1 MVRAFRIPLLAAAAV
16 ALVSTACTTETI
28 YDDYNTEELRLGGN
42 LLNLP
47 LDGAH
52 LAGDIGPVKGV
63 DSVAEVNQ
71 WDDSWDGYRYETVNL
86 DVYGDNTWAMIG
98 VTFDGGLDHADLQRG
113 QTVTF
118 DNSAGFYGDQ
128 GMMYGEPNAGGAQ
141 ALSVQAIGCSS
152 DESGNP
158 FEDGYFDEPAETV
171 EVTVSEGPEP
181 DLDRV
186 DVVVE
191 FSDGQLAHGAFTRP
205 AIQ

>member
-16 ALVSTACTTETI
+16 ALVSTACTTETV
-28 YDDYNTEELRLGGN
+28 YDDYNMDTRLGGN
-42 LLNLP
+42 LLDLP

-52 LAGDIGPVKGV
+52 LAGDIGPVTGV
-63 DSVAEVNQ
+63 DAAAEVNQ

-86 DVYGDNTWAMIG
+86 DVYGDRTWAMIG

-113 QTVTF
+113 ETLTF
-118 DNSAGFYGDQ
+118 DNSAGFYNEP
-128 GMMYGEPNAGGAQ
+128 GMYEEPGNGAQ

-152 DESGNP
+152 DDSNNP
-158 FEDGYFDEPAETV
+158 FEEGYFDEPAETV

-186 DVVVE
+186 DVVVA